1 MKLRVVGW
9 VAPYAVTEQGEATWA
24 VRNAIIDE
32 IRKHGYEFSGPTHG
46 ESGCTPVLNNGK
58 KYLFST
64 RGWADLMAEA
74 HGHTGSMDYMIYYM
88 PTYPKSEKCPD
99 TTLNEFDY
107 VSVEDMNETITFHYG
122 DSEEEY
128 RNELLNTAKFLKI
141 ETDLNERFELKV
153 VKEVLDSANGKGKI
167 VVPVLPELRYLDS
180 GDTLAFYCDGAT
192 AEFIVEDV
200 ERKRDLSEKKL
211 RELIDST
218 LDIHD
223 RERAKTAQQEIDGA
237 NFVLHIKL
245 KKADK

>member
-9 VAPYAVTEQGEATWA
+9 VAPYAVTEEGEATWA

-88 PTYPKSEKCPD
+88 PMYPKTEKCPD
-99 TTLNEFDY
+99 TSLNEFDY
-107 VSVEDMNETITFHYG
+107 VSVEDMNETITFFYG

-128 RNELLNTAKFLKI
+128 RKDLLETAKFLQP
-141 ETDLNERFELKV
+141 ETDLNERLELKV
-153 VKEVLDSANGKGKI
+153 TKEVIDSAKEGKI
-167 VVPVLPELRYLDS
+167 KVPVLPELRYLDS
-180 GDTLAFYCDGAT
+180 GDTLALVCENCT
-192 AEFIVEDV
+192 TEFTVVDV
-200 ERKRDLSEKKL
+200 ERKRDLSDKKL
-211 RELIDST
+211 NELIDST

-223 RERAKTAQQEIDGA
+223 RERAKTAQKEIDGA
-237 NFVLHIKL
+237 KFVLHIKL
-245 KKADK
+245 KKCN

>member
-88 PTYPKSEKCPD
+88 PMYPKSEKLPD
-99 TTLNEFDY
+99 TDLNEFDY
-107 VSVEDMNETITFHYG
+107 VSVEDMNETITFFYG

-128 RNELLNTAKFLKI
+128 RNELLNTAKFLKP
-141 ETDLNERFELKV
+141 ETDLNERFELNVTKQAFDGA
-153 VKEVLDSANGKGKI
+153 KDKGKI
-167 VVPVLPELRYLDS
+167 IVPVLPELRYVDS
-180 GDTLAFYCDGAT
+180 GDTLALSCNGDV
-192 AEFIVEDV
+192 AEFTVADV
-200 ERKRDLSEKKL
+200 MRKRDLSEKKL
-211 RELIDST
+211 NEL
-218 LDIHD
+218 LDATYDFKD
-223 RERAKTAQQEIDGA
+223 RERAKKAQQEIDGVK
-237 NFVLHIKL
+237 FVLNIKL
-245 KKADK
+245 KSADK

>member
-9 VAPYAVTEQGEATWA
+9 VAPYAVTEEGEATWA

-88 PTYPKSEKCPD
+88 PMYPKHEKCPD
-99 TTLNEFDY
+99 TSLNEFDY
-107 VSVEDMNETITFHYG
+107 VSIEDMNETITFFYG

-128 RNELLNTAKFLKI
+128 RKDLLETAKFLQP
-141 ETDLNERFELKV
+141 ETDLNERLELKV
-153 VKEVLDSANGKGKI
+153 TKEVIDSAKEGKI
-167 VVPVLPELRYLDS
+167 KVPVLPELRYLDS
-180 GDTLAFYCDGAT
+180 GDTLALVCEGGST
-192 AEFIVEDV
+192 EFTVVDV
-200 ERKRDLSEKKL
+200 ERKRDLSDKKL
-211 RELIDST
+211 NELIEAT

-223 RERAKTAQQEIDGA
+223 RERAKKAQEEIDGEK
-237 NFVLHIKL
+237 FVLHIKL
-245 KKADK
+245 KADK